1 MQRGKKMKE
10 MLSVLRTSGIF
21 SGISEEETEK
31 MLHCLEVRP
40 ETFQKDEYILRA
52 GDRVEAFGL
61 VITGKVLIIQEDFW
75 GNRNI
80 LAAVGAGHCFAETF
94 ACSPGA
100 VLNVSVMAQTNV
112 QVLFLN
118 VKRILTTCPSTC
130 SHHNRMIRNLLSEL
144 AEKNLRL
151 NEKITHLGQRSRR
164 AKILSYL
171 SAEAQ
176 RHGSAE
182 FDIAFSRQQLAD
194 YLSVDRSGLSMELS
208 RMQEEGLLEYRKNH
222 FVLKS

>member
-1 MQRGKKMKE
+1 

-21 SGISEEETEK
+21 FGISEEETEK

-40 ETFQKDEYILRA
+40 ETYQKDEYILRA
-52 GDRVEAFGL
+52 GDRVEAFGV
-61 VITGKVLIIQEDFW
+61 VITGKVMIIQEDFW

-100 VLNVSVMAQTNV
+100 VLNVSVIAETNV

-130 SHHNRMIRNLLSEL
+130 SHHSRMIRNLLSEL